1 MNKALKPVVSRRSIT
16 KGQAALYDL
25 AVERVEANIAITLN
39 EAVEIYS
46 TKVCR
51 NFVGGKPAGYMWKYD
66 RSKQKYTAEL
76 EPLGEFELQQRAIQ
90 WLMSSIGSLVLKGYL
105 KVIPMIELGD

>member
-1 MNKALKPVVSRRSIT
+1 MSNKPIVSRRTIT

-25 AVERVEANIAITLN
+25 TVERVAVQRAITLN

-51 NFVGGKPAGYMWKYD
+51 NFVNGKPAGYVWRFNDERD
-66 RSKQKYTAEL
+66 RYTAEL
-76 EPLGEFELQQRAIQ
+76 EPLTEFELQQRSVQ
-90 WLMSSIGSLVLKGYL
+90 WLMNSIGSLVMKGYL
-105 KVIPMIELGD
+105 KVTPMIELGD